1 LLQLGDDR
9 DTTSLLVHD
18 GMDEF
23 DIRRGAHEG
32 QGDEVNAEVQGE
44 TEILDVLLGQGGN
57 GDVHA
62 RQGVTLVDG
71 DGATFGDLADDVI
84 ALNGD
89 ADEADLAVIDQQ
101 AVSRAGIVGQVLVGG
116 GHAVMGAFDVLHRD
130 ADRLTGLPYGC
141 AVLEPSETD
150 LGALQVGED
159 ADRTTGLVSGFT
171 DPLVVLFMVGVITV
185 REVQAGDIHAVLNQ
199 SEDPIR
205 AGDRRTEG
213 AYNFSSSFHIDQ
225 PNPSRLRR
233 RQWLRESNSLFT

>member
-1 LLQLGDDR
+1 GRTGVLDHGIEHLGVHDDRLGVLTGDLHHALLHERNLLEWNLHTEVTAGNHDRVEGQHDGFEGRDGLRLLQLGDDR

-62 RQGVTLVDG
+62 RQGDTLVVG

-116 GHAVMGAFDVLHRD
+116 GHA
-130 ADRLTGLPYGC
+130 
-141 AVLEPSETD
+141 
-150 LGALQVGED
+150 
-159 ADRTTGLVSGFT
+159 
-171 DPLVVLFMVGVITV
+171 
-185 REVQAGDIHAVLNQ
+185 
-199 SEDPIR
+199 
-205 AGDRRTEG
+205 
-213 AYNFSSSFHIDQ
+213 
-225 PNPSRLRR
+225 
-233 RQWLRESNSLFT
+233 